1 MSKEIV
7 IQSNGRLVYF
17 KKEALSESMWENHW
31 ASSINENYY
40 RKSISGK
47 LAFLE
52 KPVTKYFKKNSLT
65 LEAGCG
71 LSKYVVALN

>member
-47 LAFLE
+47 LD
-52 KPVTKYFKKNSLT
+52 V
-65 LEAGCG
+65 
-71 LSKYVVALN
+71 